1 MTKLKYWTVIL
12 YFVASTSVLTE
23 EEDDSADHEDDHGS
37 VVTMTAGERES
48 AGVVVRTV
56 TMRELHETMR
66 VPGEV
71 TVNAYRSSSV
81 TPRVTAQIVARHV
94 HLGEKVELGQRLATL
109 SSVEM
114 AEAQGALVVADQE
127 WKRVKS
133 LGREAVSERRYTE
146 AQVAQQLALAKVL
159 AYGMTEKQATALTES
174 GNANKANGEFDLL
187 AAQHGTI
194 LHDDFIVGELIEP
207 GRILFELSDE
217 SVLWVHAQINPNE
230 MPHLDAITTVRIST
244 DGTSWLDGKVLQGHH
259 HVDEIT
265 RTQPLRIEVE
275 NEDDSLHPGEF
286 VEVEITVNTELP
298 VLAVPTLSLTM
309 IDGVQKVFV
318 FKHEDEFHA
327 EEIETGP
334 SIGDWT
340 AILSGLADG
349 EQIVVEGVF
358 HLKSI
363 LLKSSLGEGHV
374 H

>member
-1 MTKLKYWTVIL
+1 MTKLKYWTLVI
-12 YFVASTSVLTE
+12 YFVAVTSVLAV
-23 EEDDSADHEDDHGS
+23 EEDGQSS
-37 VVTMTAGERES
+37 VVTMTTGEREA

-56 TMRELHETMR
+56 TTRELPETMR

-71 TVNAYRSSSV
+71 TVNAYRSTSV

-94 HLGEKVELGQRLATL
+94 HLGERVELGQRLVTL

-133 LGREAVSERRYTE
+133 LGKEAVSERRYTE
-146 AQVAQQLALAKVL
+146 AQIAQQLALAKVL
-159 AYGMTEKQATALTES
+159 AYGMTEEQATALTGS

-194 LHDDFIVGELIEP
+194 IHDDFVVGELIEP

-217 SVLWVHAQINPNE
+217 SILWVHAQINPNE
-230 MPHLDAITTVRIST
+230 VPHTDAITTVRISP
-244 DGTSWLDGKVLQGHH
+244 DGRSWLEGKVLPGYYQ
-259 HVDEIT
+259 VDEIT
-265 RTQPLRIEVE
+265 RTQPVRIEIK
-275 NEDDSLHPGEF
+275 NEDNSLHPGEF
-286 VEVEITVNTELP
+286 VEVELVINTELP
-298 VLAVPTLSLTM
+298 VLAVPTQSLTL
-309 IDGVQKVFV
+309 IDGVLKVFV

-327 EEIETGP
+327 EKIETGP
-334 SIGDWT
+334 SVGDWT
-340 AILSGLADG
+340 VVLSGLADG